1 MVTSSNPG
9 LRTYKQWCTLPTE
22 TLKLHCASANLDCN
36 GDVYDLALRIF
47 RHYNSLGTDDLAIT
61 TTSAADAPLQATME
75 EIAAEDQQ
83 QFDWLFPA
91 VSTFVSVPL
100 APGMPTMSAPDG
112 GFDFTITSA
121 TNTIPRITIRRQ
133 DVLGSTGVQYPF
145 AGDDFTQSTST
156 IPSVLTFPTPTNG
169 SAPPSCPAERKKEST
184 AASSQHTDLPG
195 SSSMADNNAD
205 NRREI
210 ADVKKQ
216 LTWLQQSVAQ
226 LVGLV
231 VRFDR
236 PAVTVTTQTLTTT
249 TDIPTIALP
258 SASTPLAAIP
268 PIPGSSGTSSI
279 FAVPSAVAPAPMV
292 AHAPR
297 ALPPLPQRLLILIAR
312 GQYVSFDLIFAA
324 TAHVAS
330 ARAID
335 RTSLF
340 SLAISTDGVGG
351 PALGVLPRALS
362 ARERVTNFHAWS
374 TAFNLFMRC
383 ATFFRPHLSDPL
395 VRYQGL
401 IAGFTNAYVPS
412 AWLAYDIAFRHH
424 VANNPHIPWDRVDEE
439 IFTVHLRCAQ
449 SVSRCFSCHATGHF
463 SAQCPRSSSFS
474 ARGTASFSTSSH
486 SSASRPSLMPAGGT
500 AFRASS
506 TPPSSALQRP
516 NASGTPVCL
525 AWNGSR
531 GCLRHVCRYL
541 HQCTACGGPH
551 RRGDCNGQLR
561 H

>member
-1 MVTSSNPG
+1 MLLSKLQKISNSIG
-9 LRTYKQWCTLPTE
+9 
-22 TLKLHCASANLDCN
+22 
-36 GDVYDLALRIF
+36 F
-47 RHYNSLGTDDLAIT
+47 
-61 TTSAADAPLQATME
+61 
-75 EIAAEDQQ
+75 
-83 QFDWLFPA
+83 FPA
-91 VSTFVSVPL
+91 VTSTFVTAPL
-100 APGMPTMSAPDG
+100 APGMPTISAPDG

-121 TNTIPRITIRRQ
+121 TNSIPRITIRRQ
-133 DVLGSTGVQYPF
+133 DLAPGNQYPLLSV
-145 AGDDFTQSTST
+145 DDLTQATST
-156 IPSVLTFPTPTNG
+156 IPSVFSFPTPTNG
-169 SAPPSCPAERKKEST
+169 SAPPSWLATRKKEST
-184 AASSQHTDLPG
+184 AAASSQNTDMPG
-195 SSSMADNNAD
+195 SSSMADNYAD

-210 ADVKKQ
+210 AEVKQQ

-231 VRFDR
+231 ARFDR
-236 PAVTVTTQTLTTT
+236 SAGHVSTPTVTTT
-249 TDIPTIALP
+249 TDIPTVALP
-258 SASTPLAAIP
+258 SASTPLAGFN
-268 PIPGSSGTSSI
+268 PIPGSSGTSTI
-279 FAVPSAVAPAPMV
+279 FSAHSAVVPAPAV

-351 PALGVLPRALS
+351 PALDVLPRALS
-362 ARERVTNFHAWS
+362 ARERVTNFHAWT

-383 ATFFRPHLSDPL
+383 ATFFRPHLSEPL

-401 IAGFTNAYVPS
+401 IAGFANAYVPS

-474 ARGTASFSTSSH
+474 GRGTASFSSS
-486 SSASRPSLMPAGGT
+486 SQTSASRPSLMGVGGS
-500 AFRASS
+500 AIRASS

-525 AWNGSR
+525 AWNGAR
-531 GCLRHVCRYL
+531 GCLRRVCRYL

-551 RRGDCNGQLR
+551 RRGDCNGHLR